1 MSRCSR
7 SMFVTTAIVGVSL
20 RNERSDSSASATRN
34 SPLPSRAP
42 EPRTPSRP
50 PTTTVGSSP
59 PRSSTSATI
68 EVVVVLPWLPATATP
83 YLSRISSASISA
95 RGMTGMPRAA
105 RLGDLGVVAAAPR
118 SRSRPRGRPRR
129 SRPRGPRRRARPERG
144 EPVRHRG
151 ALQVGAGHRVAEVQ
165 QHLGDAAHAGAAD
178 PDEVD
183 VLDPPKHAHPARPAR
198 SAGRPERDLARARSR
213 DARPRRPAGRC
224 GARPPPSRRA
234 APARRRAPRPRGRAT
249 RR

>member
-1 MSRCSR
+1 ML
-7 SMFVTTAIVGVSL
+7 VTTARVGVSL

-95 RGMTGMPRAA
+95 RGITGT
-105 RLGDLGVVAAAPR
+105 
-118 SRSRPRGRPRR
+118 
-129 SRPRGPRRRARPERG
+129 PRRRASATSGFSLRTAVEVTTTCAPRACS
-144 EPVRHRG
+144 G
-151 ALQVGAGHRVAEVQ
+151 AC
-165 QHLGDAAHAGAAD
+165 
-178 PDEVD
+178 PS
-183 VLDPPKHAHPARPAR
+183 KT
-198 SAGRPERDLARARSR
+198 RA
-213 DARPRRPAGRC
+213 
-224 GARPPPSRRA
+224 PSE
-234 APARRRAPRPRGRAT
+234 ARRSVVAVRFRSEPDT
-249 RR
+249 V